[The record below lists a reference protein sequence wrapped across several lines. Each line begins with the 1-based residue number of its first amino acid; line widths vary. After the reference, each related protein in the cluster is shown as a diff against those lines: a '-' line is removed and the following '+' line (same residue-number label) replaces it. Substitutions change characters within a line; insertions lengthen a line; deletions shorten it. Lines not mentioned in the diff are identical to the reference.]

1 MSLIL
6 SMYSLSQI
14 HLAYCLLT
22 YAEIV
27 KFHNPSLALMNLH
40 NGSDKINNN
49 RTAKA
54 TSAIPIAG
62 ILVAAALL
70 LGLLSVIGGETAI
83 AQQNM
88 TGTNATA
95 ANATAANAT
104 AANATAANATAAN
117 ATAANATAA
126 NATGATTG
134 NQTAAGNQTGT
145 AATTGG
151 NNTAGTAGGGGT
163 TAGGLTAGQ
172 GEGSGGSA
180 ASY

>member
-6 SMYSLSQI
+6 SMYSLPQI

-27 KFHNPSLALMNLH
+27 KFHKPSLALMNLH

-117 ATAANATAA
+117 ATAANAT
-126 NATGATTG
+126 GATTG

-172 GEGSGGSA
+172 GEGSGGGA

>member
-6 SMYSLSQI
+6 PMYSLSQI
-14 HLAYCLLT
+14 HLSYCLLT

-27 KFHNPSLALMNLH
+27 KFHKPSLALMNLH

-54 TSAIPIAG
+54 TSAIPIVG

-88 TGTNATA
+88 TGT
-95 ANATAANAT
+95 
-104 AANATAANATAAN
+104 N

-172 GEGSGGSA
+172 GEGSGGGA

>member
-6 SMYSLSQI
+6 SMYILSQI

-54 TSAIPIAG
+54 TSAIPIVG

-117 ATAANATAA
+117 ATAANAT
-126 NATGATTG
+126 GATTG

-145 AATTGG
+145 SATTGG

-172 GEGSGGSA
+172 GEGSGGGA